1 MSEEQSMIQK
11 CFAEIGKRFDGIE
24 QTLRREK
31 EVTYKYIFGIGGAGA
46 ACKFKFPEDL
56 SEIIE
61 VKQGVWGE
69 SGTVERYEIYVSH
82 PFYLK
87 DESTLIYLNT
97 RNAMNPKEVNQRLFS
112 IDKST
117 FEINIVGSGRY
128 IPPEEKFDSAT
139 WISKEAYENDL
150 VS

>member
-1 MSEEQSMIQK
+1 MVQK
-11 CFAEIGKRFDGIE
+11 CFAEIEKRCDKIE
-24 QTLRREK
+24 KTFKREK
-31 EVTYKYIFGIGGAGA
+31 EVTYKYIEARATQGGTIF
-46 ACKFKFPEDL
+46 KFKFSEDL
-56 SEIIE
+56 SEIVE
-61 VKQGVWGE
+61 VKQGIWGE
-69 SGTVERYEIYVSH
+69 SGGIERYEIYISH

-97 RNAMNPKEVNQRLFS
+97 RNSMNSKEVNQRLFS

-117 FEINIVGSGRY
+117 FEINIVASQRY
-128 IPPEEKFDSAT
+128 IPPEESFNFAT